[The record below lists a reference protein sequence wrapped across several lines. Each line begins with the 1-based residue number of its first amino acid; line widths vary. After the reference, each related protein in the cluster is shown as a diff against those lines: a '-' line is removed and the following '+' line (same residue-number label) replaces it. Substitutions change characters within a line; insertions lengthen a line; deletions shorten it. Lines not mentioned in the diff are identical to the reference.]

1 MAQCVRPYGA
11 VLLLVIACGCA
22 AKEPVKVTVEQG
34 AAASGSHYRTY
45 DWRSAAAEGNPLSP
59 SAVTRR
65 EWRIRAIVDRLLAG
79 KGYVRS
85 PDAPDFVVDYDFAE
99 KEKQTSSFEEYIAY
113 YRAGGAKGPIDAFT
127 SGYSEGSLVLG
138 IFDVPTQHLIWRA
151 SATAFADQ
159 TDSDARLEEALQQM
173 LARWPSR

>member
-1 MAQCVRPYGA
+1 MSRSVRPYAA

-34 AAASGSHYRTY
+34 PTADGSRYRTY
-45 DWRSAAAEGNPLSP
+45 DWRSAVAEGNPQAP
-59 SAVTRR
+59 SAATRR
-65 EWRIRAIVDRLLAG
+65 EWRIRAIVDRMLAR

-85 PDAPDFVVDYDFAE
+85 LNAPDLVVDYDFAE
-99 KEKQTSSFEEYIAY
+99 KQKQTTSFGEYIDY

-127 SGYSEGSLVLG
+127 GGYSEGSLVLG
-138 IFDVPTQHLIWRA
+138 IFDGVTQQLIWRA

-159 TDSDARLEEALQQM
+159 ADSDARLEEVLQQM